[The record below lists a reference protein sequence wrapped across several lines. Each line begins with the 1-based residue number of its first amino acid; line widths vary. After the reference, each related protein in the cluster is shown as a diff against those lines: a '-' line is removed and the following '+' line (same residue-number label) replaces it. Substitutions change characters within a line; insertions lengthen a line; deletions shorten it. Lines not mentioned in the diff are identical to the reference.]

1 MSQVIAVV
9 NQKGGVGKTTTCI
22 NLSAALASM
31 GQQILLIDLDPQANA
46 SVGSTRNSYTHN
58 SAHILLAEHTIEAT
72 LIATEANY
80 NLIPAGDELTYAE
93 VYLLN
98 QSAREYRLRHA
109 LETVKDQ
116 YDYIFLDCPPS
127 LSLLTI
133 NALAAA
139 TSVLIP
145 VQCEYLAL
153 EGLSSLI
160 ETIDKIRNNINSD
173 LAIHGLLRTLYDGR
187 NSLSRQVSEQLVLHF
202 KDKVYDTI
210 ISRNIRLAE
219 APSYG
224 KPILLYDPQA
234 VGSQAYLELAQEIL
248 LKNGGAVFSINPR
261 PLLKQRSSNQ
271 IQDDINV

>member
-22 NLSAALASM
+22 NLSAALASL
-31 GQQILLIDLDPQANA
+31 GQHVLLIDLDPQANA

-58 SAHILLAEHTIEAT
+58 SAHILLAEQTIEAA
-72 LIATEANY
+72 LITTEANY
-80 NLIPAGDELTYAE
+80 NLIPASDELTYAE

-98 QSAREYRLRHA
+98 QSAREYRLMQA
-109 LETVKDQ
+109 LEAVKDQ

-160 ETIDKIRNNINSD
+160 ETIDKIRNNINAN
-173 LAIHGLLRTLYDGR
+173 LAIHGLLRTLFDGR

-248 LKNGGAVFSINPR
+248 LKNGATAFSINPS
-261 PLLKQRSSNQ
+261 PLLKQRSRNQ
-271 IQDDINV
+271 IKDDINV